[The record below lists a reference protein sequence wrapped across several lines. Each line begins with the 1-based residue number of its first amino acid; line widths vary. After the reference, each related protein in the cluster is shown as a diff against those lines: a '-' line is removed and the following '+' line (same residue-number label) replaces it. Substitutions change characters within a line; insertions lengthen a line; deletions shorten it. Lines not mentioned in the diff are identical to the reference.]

1 MSEEENEPLDEKIQ
15 LSVLDK
21 DETDLDTI
29 LGFLID
35 SGEPDLRGN
44 ALLRLETIGVHLS
57 QKDLD
62 FSIEILKKARKVE
75 EVGKLI
81 GKIDE
86 LLNKFWQYKK
96 ELEFEGIENPFSM
109 EEEEEYAKR
118 TEAYAKKL
126 KDRKYADPIRGETVD
141 HLANLRALPVIEDH
155 LYWISLWAK
164 ILIVCFVLSIILWII
179 VFIVLAA

>member
-1 MSEEENEPLDEKIQ
+1 MKSGSP
-15 LSVLDK
+15 K

-96 ELEFEGIENPFSM
+96 ELEFEGIEKPFSM

-118 TEAYAKKL
+118 IL
-126 KDRKYADPIRGETVD
+126 ET
-141 HLANLRALPVIEDH
+141 
-155 LYWISLWAK
+155 K
-164 ILIVCFVLSIILWII
+164 
-179 VFIVLAA
+179 

>member
-21 DETDLDTI
+21 DETDVEVI
-29 LGFLID
+29 LEFLTD
-35 SGEPDLRGN
+35 SNPDLRGN
-44 ALLRLETIGVHLS
+44 ALLRLKALGPNLSIG
-57 QKDLD
+57 DLN
-62 FSIEILKKARKVE
+62 FCMEVITTLRKEE

-81 GKIDE
+81 RLMDE
-86 LLNKFWQYKK
+86 LQNKFWEYKK
-96 ELEFEGIENPFSM
+96 GLEFEGLERPLSI
-109 EEEEEYAKR
+109 EEEEEHAKAI
-118 TEAYAKKL
+118 EAYAL
-126 KDRKYADPIRGETVD
+126 RRRKNYYLRQTEGEEPD